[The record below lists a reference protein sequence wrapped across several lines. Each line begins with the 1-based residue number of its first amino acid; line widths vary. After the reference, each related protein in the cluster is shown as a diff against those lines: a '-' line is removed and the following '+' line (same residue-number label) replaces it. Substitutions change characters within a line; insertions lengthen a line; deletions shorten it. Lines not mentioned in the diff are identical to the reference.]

1 MPAILAVF
9 ATGVCAGEPPGDA
22 SRETRKSV
30 LILNIEQPSLPWVA
44 DLSAGMFEI
53 FDAVPAERR
62 PAIRTDYLEAMRQ
75 PDKAPAQLEWFRKR
89 YADERFD
96 AIIAV
101 TTSAF
106 QFILPL
112 RAERWPDSA
121 VVLLTPSRG
130 LDASR
135 LPPGVTGIGAE
146 FQNERTVDLARTLF
160 PGTRRVAYVSED
172 ASGNAQWKKDLDAR
186 GLEFV
191 DLTGLRLED
200 LESRMARLPPDTVVF
215 FESYHYDGS
224 GRHFVPRDVLA
235 RVARTSNSPVMGVSE
250 TMMGHGLAAGWVLD
264 YRKVGAEAARQTM
277 DLLEGRPVRASDPAS
292 FSRLLFDDRKLRRFH
307 VPDSRLPEGGTIL
320 FRAPSLWSDHRS
332 AVVATLAALAIQSVL
347 IAALLFERRRRRR
360 AEDDSRERRRELAHA
375 GRLTAVGELTAS
387 ISHEIN
393 QPLGA
398 ILANAEAAEMLLDAD
413 GGSLD
418 ELRRILADIR
428 RDDLR
433 ASEVVRR
440 VRGLAG
446 KRELELKPVEAGEI
460 VATVLRLL
468 QYEGRRHGVSVETDL
483 AAGLVVPRADE
494 VSLQQV
500 LINLALNGMEAM
512 ERTPPGAR
520 RLRLSTRAAGDR
532 IEFRVSDA
540 GSGIAELDRAR
551 LFQSFFTT
559 KPHGVGLGLSIC
571 RSIVEGLGGAI
582 GAANNPGGGATF
594 WFLLPGEQEVRADRR
609 TAAGGIAP

>member
-1 MPAILAVF
+1 MLAILAILAAAVS
-9 ATGVCAGEPPGDA
+9 AGEAPGDPSPDA
-22 SRETRKSV
+22 RKSV
-30 LILNIEQPSLPWVA
+30 LILHVEQPSLPWVA
-44 DLSAGMFEI
+44 DLSAGMFEV

-62 PAIRTDYLEAMRQ
+62 PVIRTDYLEALRD
-75 PDKAPAQLEWFRKR
+75 PGKAPAQLDWFRQR
-89 YADERFD
+89 YAGDRFD

-101 TTSAF
+101 TTAALR
-106 QFILPL
+106 FIQPL
-112 RAERWPDSA
+112 RDERWPDSA

-130 LDASR
+130 LDASS

-146 FQNERTVDLARTLF
+146 FQNERTVDLARALF
-160 PGTRRVAYVSED
+160 PGTRRVACVSED
-172 ASGNAQWKKDLDAR
+172 ASGNEQWKKDLGAR

-215 FESYHYDGS
+215 FESYHYDCS

-235 RVARTSNSPVMGVSE
+235 RVAPISKAPVVGVSE
-250 TMMGHGLAAGWVLD
+250 TMLGHGLAAGWVLD

-292 FSRLLFDDRKLRRFH
+292 FSRLLFDDRELKRFH
-307 VPDSRLPEGGTIL
+307 VPDSRLPDGGTVL
-320 FRAPSLWSDHRS
+320 FRPPSLWNDHRS
-332 AVVATLAALAIQSVL
+332 AVVGTLAALAIQSAL
-347 IAALLFERRRRRR
+347 IGALLFERRRRRH

-413 GGSLD
+413 GGSPD

-446 KRELELKPVEAGEI
+446 NRELELGPVDTGEI

-468 QYEGRRHGVSVETDL
+468 EYEGRRHGVIVETDL
-483 AAGLVVPRADE
+483 TPGLVVPRADD

-500 LINLALNGMEAM
+500 LINLTLNGMEAM
-512 ERTPPGAR
+512 ERMPAGSR
-520 RLRLSTRAAGDR
+520 RLRLSTRGAKDG

-540 GSGIAELDRAR
+540 GPGIAELDRAR

-571 RSIVEGLGGAI
+571 RSIVEGLGGSI
-582 GAANNPGGGATF
+582 GAENNPGGGATF
-594 WFLLPGEQEVRADRR
+594 WFLLPGEPAAPAERRA
-609 TAAGGIAP
+609 AAGGVVQ